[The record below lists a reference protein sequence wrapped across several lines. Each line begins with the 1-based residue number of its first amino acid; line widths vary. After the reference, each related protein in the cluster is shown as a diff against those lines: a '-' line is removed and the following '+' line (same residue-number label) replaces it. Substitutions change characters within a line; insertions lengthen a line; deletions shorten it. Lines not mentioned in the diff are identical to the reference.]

1 MQTVFIAGGS
11 TGLGKELALALA
23 RRGSHV
29 TIFARRQQ
37 QLDQTRDEVLS
48 ARKSE
53 SQEITTQSLDLTDP
67 SKIQSAFAAQH
78 RLPDI
83 LYCVAGGTTN
93 ELGFL
98 VDLEP
103 ADVQRCMTNNY
114 LTSAYPAQAML
125 KLWIEDDKSSKPV
138 TRQKNSS
145 RRRQLIFVSSAAALV
160 AFPGYVAYT
169 PAKCAVRALADTLR
183 CELKRYSGPMTKY
196 SVHISFPSN
205 FISPS
210 FMDEIKNKPELTKQL
225 EGTTAPMSELMQK
238 LHSSKQVAN
247 YIIKKVDKG
256 EFVICSE
263 YEAKLLFAGMAG
275 PSPKRGIA
283 IKIDAISGGAK
294 VQANCLN
301 TGIFK
306 KSNISYRLQVDVANQ
321 TLVCENIT
329 EFMPTKNVQPNQFQD
344 VYGDTYISGFLE
356 SGVFNAI
363 VSIELANKD
372 EVKDFGGE
380 LLLDQN

>member
-1 MQTVFIAGGS
+1 MTFKYWAMSDLTGKVTVFIAGGS

-37 QLDQTRDEVLS
+37 QLDETREEVLS
-48 ARKSE
+48 ARKSD
-53 SQEITTQSLDLTDP
+53 SQEIRTQSLDLTDP
-67 SKIQSAFAAQH
+67 SKIQSAFTAQP

-98 VDLEP
+98 VDIEP

-125 KLWIEDDKSSKPV
+125 KLWIEDDKRSKPV

-145 RRRQLIFVSSAAALV
+145 RRRQLVFVSSAAALV

-183 CELKRYSGPMTKY
+183 CELKRYSGPMTRY

-238 LHSSKQVAN
+238 LHSSKQVAS
-247 YIIKKVDKG
+247 YIVKKVDKG
-256 EFVICSE
+256 DFVICSE

-275 PSPKRGIA
+275 TSPKRGIGF
-283 IKIDAISGGAK
+283 IDSCVSTVSVAAGPILRRWLDAK
-294 VQANCLN
+294 V
-301 TGIFK
+301 
-306 KSNISYRLQVDVANQ
+306 
-321 TLVCENIT
+321 
-329 EFMPTKNVQPNQFQD
+329 
-344 VYGDTYISGFLE
+344 
-356 SGVFNAI
+356 
-363 VSIELANKD
+363 
-372 EVKDFGGE
+372 VKDSITSR
-380 LLLDQN
+380 